1 MHCKCIYRERDM
13 VKAEEKAL
21 QRKKEQVKRVLETTA
36 MSLGF
41 FMLFG
46 ILIIPEL
53 REGMGDAL
61 DVVLGP
67 LAAFVDNF
75 LITIL
80 ILAVITGIYTSVI
93 QKYTLNWELIEQS
106 KEYQKQIRELQKE
119 LLEAKR
125 ENNKH
130 KMKRIEKKRAEVM
143 RKQTQFSGE
152 LFRQQM
158 KPMAYIGIITIPI
171 FMWIWVYVESNPVG
185 AVIFPLLGEKVLSDG
200 FIFSL
205 PYWVLWYMICSIP
218 IAQVIR
224 KAIGIKGG
232 M

>member
-1 MHCKCIYRERDM
+1 MVTKAKER
-13 VKAEEKAL
+13 VL
-21 QRKKEQVKRVLETTA
+21 QRKKEQVKRVLETAA

-46 ILIIPEL
+46 ILIIPGL

-67 LAAFVDNF
+67 LAAFIDNF

-93 QKYTLNWELIEQS
+93 QKYTMNWELIEKS

-130 KMKRIEKKRAEVM
+130 KMKRIEKKKAEVM

-152 LFRQQM
+152 MFRQQM

-171 FMWIWVYVESNPVG
+171 FMWIWGYVESTSIGAVVFPLVG
-185 AVIFPLLGEKVLSDG
+185 AKILSDG
-200 FIFSL
+200 FILRF

-224 KAIGIKGG
+224 KAIGIKSG

>member
-1 MHCKCIYRERDM
+1 M
-13 VKAEEKAL
+13 VTKAKEMVL
-21 QRKKEQVKRVLETTA
+21 QRKREQVKRVLETAA

-46 ILIIPEL
+46 ILIIPGL
-53 REGMGDAL
+53 REGMGDTL
-61 DVVLGP
+61 DVALGP
-67 LAAFVDNF
+67 LAAFIDNF
-75 LITIL
+75 LIAIL
-80 ILAVITGIYTSVI
+80 ILSVITGIYTSVI
-93 QKYTLNWELIEQS
+93 QKYTMNWELIEKS

-119 LLEAKR
+119 LVEAKR

-152 LFRQQM
+152 MFRQQM

-171 FMWIWVYVESNPVG
+171 FMWIWGYVESNPVG
-185 AVIFPLLGEKVLSDG
+185 AVVFPLIGAKALSDG
-200 FIFSL
+200 FIFGL

-224 KAIGIKGG
+224 KAIGIKSG

>member
-1 MHCKCIYRERDM
+1 MVTRDKDSVM
-13 VKAEEKAL
+13 LK
-21 QRKKEQVKRVLETTA
+21 KKEQVKRFLESIA
-36 MSLGF
+36 MGIGF
-41 FMLFG
+41 FILFG
-46 ILIIPEL
+46 ILIIPGL
-53 REGMGDAL
+53 REGMGNAL

-67 LAAFVDNF
+67 LAAFINNF
-75 LITIL
+75 LIMIL
-80 ILAVITGIYTSVI
+80 ILAIITGIYTSLI
-93 QKYTLNWELIEQS
+93 QKYTLNWELMEKS

-119 LLEAKR
+119 YLEAKR

-130 KMKRIEKKRAEVM
+130 KMKRIEKRRTEVM

-185 AVIFPLLGEKVLSDG
+185 TVVFPLLGEKVLSDG
-200 FIFSL
+200 FIFGL

-224 KAIGIKGG
+224 KAVGMRGG

>member
-1 MHCKCIYRERDM
+1 MVLKDRER
-13 VKAEEKAL
+13 VIL
-21 QRKKEQVKRVLETTA
+21 RKKEQIKRLVE
-36 MSLGF
+36 SLALGIGF
-41 FMLFG
+41 FILFG
-46 ILIIPEL
+46 ILIIPGL

-61 DVVLGP
+61 DIVLGP
-67 LAAFVDNF
+67 LARLINNF
-75 LITIL
+75 LIMIL

-93 QKYTLNWELIEQS
+93 QKYTTDWELIEKS

-119 LLEAKR
+119 YLEAKR
-125 ENNKH
+125 ENNRH
-130 KMKRIEKKRAEVM
+130 KMKRVEKKRAEVM

-185 AVIFPLLGEKVLSDG
+185 AVVFPLLGEQSLSAG
-200 FIFSL
+200 FIFGL
-205 PYWVLWYMICSIP
+205 PYWVLWYMVCSIP

-224 KAIGIKGG
+224 KAIGIRGG